1 MKSQSAHIERTLRRL
16 AFWALAGVVALGA
29 TIQEGYAQQALAIDP
44 SNPATLYAAEYGG
57 GVFKSSNGGASWSAS
72 SSGLTNLGVLALV
85 IDPSNPATLYV
96 GTIKGGVFKSS
107 NGGASWNSSNTV
119 LPSDVRALAVDP
131 WNPST
136 VYAGIDGG
144 GVFKSSDGGASWS
157 ASSTGLFTVSS
168 CPVFALVIDPSN
180 PATLYAGKNDGYGV
194 FKSSN
199 GGATWSASNTGL
211 PVLSSA
217 NSYIRALAIDR
228 SNPATLYAGTAYD
241 PGVFKSIN
249 GGATWSA
256 SNTGLITT
264 YPIEFLALAIDPA
277 NPANLYAGMSSGGV
291 FKSINGGAS
300 WIASSS
306 GLTASQVN
314 ALAIDPS
321 SPATVYAGTGS
332 GTVFK
337 SINGGASWQPTGVA
351 TASSLSPSAAQA
363 GGAGFTL
370 TVNGSNFVTDSIVQ
384 WNGSNR
390 PTTFASATQLTASI
404 SASDVASA
412 GAAQVTVFNPTPG
425 GGASS
430 ALSFTINNPAP
441 SLSTLSP
448 SSVTAGSS
456 TLKLTITG
464 TSFVTGSVVQWN
476 GSSRLSAFVG
486 STQLTASISASDV
499 ASAGTAQVTVF
510 NPTPGGG
517 TSSAL
522 TFTINN
528 PTPGLGSLSPSRATP
543 GDIAFTLTVTG
554 TNFVRGSIVQWIGT
568 ARTTSFV
575 SATRL
580 TAAIPASDIASGGTA
595 QVAVFNPAPGGGTS
609 NVLTFAINILPV
621 LSPGGTVNGAT
632 FGAGSN
638 AVAPGTIV
646 AIFGTDLTDGT
657 SCIAPSCNPTFGS
670 NGRLN
675 TTMTGAQVTVNGIL
689 APIFYSSPNQLGV
702 EIPTELTGASATV
715 QVTVSGQ
722 ASAPQLVAVAPVSP
736 GIFTFTSDGKGSGA
750 FTHVDGSPVT
760 QQNPAHAA
768 ELVILYATGLGQVTP
783 SVPTGSLPG
792 GTSATAAP
800 TALTID
806 GIMVVP
812 DFAGL
817 SGCCVGLNQVNVRLP
832 ANTRSATDI
841 PVVLTIRG
849 VASNSVTI
857 AVQ

>member
-1 MKSQSAHIERTLRRL
+1 L
-16 AFWALAGVVALGA
+16 AFWALAGVLALGA

-85 IDPSNPATLYV
+85 IDPSNPATLYA

-107 NGGASWNSSNTV
+107 NGGASWSASNTV
-119 LPSDVRALAVDP
+119 LPYDVRALAVDP

-136 VYAGIDGG
+136 LYAGIDAIPNGG
-144 GVFKSSDGGASWS
+144 GVFKSTDGGASWS
-157 ASSTGLFTVSS
+157 ASSAGLFTVSY
-168 CPVFALVIDPSN
+168 CPVFALAIDPSN

-199 GGATWSASNTGL
+199 GGATWSASNAGL
-211 PVLSSA
+211 PDLSSA
-217 NSYIRALAIDR
+217 NSYVLALAIDR
-228 SNPATLYAGTAYD
+228 SNPATLYAGTAFGF
-241 PGVFKSIN
+241 GVFKSSN

-256 SNTGLITT
+256 SNAGLTAT
-264 YPIEFLALAIDPA
+264 EVLALAIDPA
-277 NPANLYAGMSSGGV
+277 NPANLYAGTYVEGSSGGV
-291 FKSINGGAS
+291 LKSSNGGAG

-306 GLTASQVN
+306 GLTATQVN

-337 SINGGASWQPTGVA
+337 SINGGASWQPTGVPA
-351 TASSLSPSAAQA
+351 ANSLSPSAAQA

-370 TVNGSNFVTDSIVQ
+370 TVNGSNFVTDSVVQ

-390 PTTFASATQLTASI
+390 PTTFASAMQLTASI
-404 SASDVASA
+404 SASDVAVA
-412 GAAQVTVFNPTPG
+412 GTAQVTVFNPTPG
-425 GGASS
+425 GGASN
-430 ALSFTINNPAP
+430 ALSFTMNNPAP

-476 GSSRLSAFVG
+476 GSSRPSAFVS

-510 NPTPGGG
+510 NSAPGGG

-528 PTPGLGSLSPSRATP
+528 PTPGLSSLSPSRATP

-554 TNFVRGSIVQWIGT
+554 TNFVHGSIVQWGGT
-568 ARTTSFV
+568 ARTTNFA

-580 TAAIPASDIASGGTA
+580 TAAIPASDIAVGGTA

-609 NVLTFAINILPV
+609 NVLAFAINLLPV
-621 LSPGGTVNGAT
+621 LNPGGTVNGAT
-632 FGAGSN
+632 FGAGSD

-646 AIFGTDLTDGT
+646 AIFGTNLTDGS
-657 SCIAPSCNPTFGS
+657 SCLAPSCNPTFGS
-670 NGRLN
+670 DGRLN
-675 TTMTGAQVTVNGIL
+675 TTMTGAQVTVNGIP
-689 APIFYSSPNQLGV
+689 APFFYSSPNQLGV

-722 ASAPQLVAVAPVSP
+722 ASAPQLVAMAPVSP
-736 GIFTFTSDGKGSGA
+736 GIFTFTSDGKGAGA

-760 QQNPAHAA
+760 PQNPAHAG

-783 SVPTGSLPG
+783 SVPTGTLPG
-792 GTSATAAP
+792 GASATAAP

-806 GIMVVP
+806 GITVAP

-832 ANTRSATDI
+832 ANTRSATNI

-849 VASNSVTI
+849 VASNSVAI

>member
-1 MKSQSAHIERTLRRL
+1 
-16 AFWALAGVVALGA
+16 
-29 TIQEGYAQQALAIDP
+29 
-44 SNPATLYAAEYGG
+44 
-57 GVFKSSNGGASWSAS
+57 
-72 SSGLTNLGVLALV
+72 
-85 IDPSNPATLYV
+85 
-96 GTIKGGVFKSS
+96 
-107 NGGASWNSSNTV
+107 
-119 LPSDVRALAVDP
+119 
-131 WNPST
+131 
-136 VYAGIDGG
+136 
-144 GVFKSSDGGASWS
+144 
-157 ASSTGLFTVSS
+157 
-168 CPVFALVIDPSN
+168 
-180 PATLYAGKNDGYGV
+180 
-194 FKSSN
+194 
-199 GGATWSASNTGL
+199 
-211 PVLSSA
+211 
-217 NSYIRALAIDR
+217 
-228 SNPATLYAGTAYD
+228 
-241 PGVFKSIN
+241 
-249 GGATWSA
+249 
-256 SNTGLITT
+256 
-264 YPIEFLALAIDPA
+264 
-277 NPANLYAGMSSGGV
+277 
-291 FKSINGGAS
+291 
-300 WIASSS
+300 
-306 GLTASQVN
+306 
-314 ALAIDPS
+314 
-321 SPATVYAGTGS
+321 
-332 GTVFK
+332 
-337 SINGGASWQPTGVA
+337 
-351 TASSLSPSAAQA
+351 
-363 GGAGFTL
+363 
-370 TVNGSNFVTDSIVQ
+370 
-384 WNGSNR
+384 
-390 PTTFASATQLTASI
+390 
-404 SASDVASA
+404 
-412 GAAQVTVFNPTPG
+412 
-425 GGASS
+425 
-430 ALSFTINNPAP
+430 
-441 SLSTLSP
+441 
-448 SSVTAGSS
+448 
-456 TLKLTITG
+456 
-464 TSFVTGSVVQWN
+464 
-476 GSSRLSAFVG
+476 
-486 STQLTASISASDV
+486 
-499 ASAGTAQVTVF
+499 
-510 NPTPGGG
+510 
-517 TSSAL
+517 
-522 TFTINN
+522 
-528 PTPGLGSLSPSRATP
+528 
-543 GDIAFTLTVTG
+543 
-554 TNFVRGSIVQWIGT
+554 
-568 ARTTSFV
+568 
-575 SATRL
+575 
-580 TAAIPASDIASGGTA
+580 
-595 QVAVFNPAPGGGTS
+595 VAVFNPAPGGGTS